1 MNKFIIIF
9 IAGLIETYLFTG
21 WNLSA
26 NKGKTILSSILMF
39 IYMLIYLNIIDMA
52 FKDNQTFLMITTYAL
67 SCGAGNFIRVRQE
80 NEKK

>member
-26 NKGKTILSSILMF
+26 NKGKVILSSILMF

-52 FKDNQTFLMITTYAL
+52 FKDNQTFWMIGTYAL
-67 SCGAGNFIRVRQE
+67 SCGLGNYLRVKR
-80 NEKK
+80 EKKK